1 MGHGQA
7 GGGRQRGRTL
17 ARRKPCC
24 HGTPALA
31 GAVEAG
37 AGDGTGTC
45 EASSRVGDST
55 STEMLLAAR
64 GGALHPTAQQP
75 QEGRQSASAAEAEAA
90 ATRRRAAAC
99 HAENTK
105 ICARSSLGSAGC
117 VQLAAGCACQAGTAT
132 QGQGH
137 SNRAGHCATQACPA
151 CQAHLTSPSMA
162 GMRKAMV
169 LPVPVL
175 ARAITSPPASTCAEG
190 ESVVGGW
197 AGERLG
203 EGGQVGGPA
212 VPTAHT
218 SQSLRACMHYRKPG
232 NWLPGMPQGWRREP
246 RRTCMHYRAA
256 GRATRS
262 GVQRLLRRPQR
273 RVCRVLLLAA
283 EALTAGIVA
292 SWTWVRLVK
301 PSTSCRA
308 RWLAGDSGRLAKV
321 VEVRWAGAPGG
332 SAAAGAA
339 TWWAGGAASCWC
351 CCCWWWNDC
360 CCCWSWPGGR

>member
-190 ESVVGGW
+190 ESVVGGGQVSGW
-197 AGERLG
+197 GKAGRWVGQPSRQHTHRNHCVHACITESLG
-203 EGGQVGGPA
+203 IGCLACPKAGAGSPGAHACITGLLGGQPAAECSGCSGG
-212 VPTAHT
+212 
-218 SQSLRACMHYRKPG
+218 
-232 NWLPGMPQGWRREP
+232 
-246 RRTCMHYRAA
+246 
-256 GRATRS
+256 RS
-262 GVQRLLRRPQR
+262 GG
-273 RVCRVLLLAA
+273 CA
-283 EALTAGIVA
+283 E
-292 SWTWVRLVK
+292 
-301 PSTSCRA
+301 
-308 RWLAGDSGRLAKV
+308 
-321 VEVRWAGAPGG
+321 
-332 SAAAGAA
+332 
-339 TWWAGGAASCWC
+339 
-351 CCCWWWNDC
+351 CCCWLLRHSPQALWR
-360 CCCWSWPGGR
+360 PGPG